1 MKKAKILVLCTAN
14 SCRSQMAEGL
24 IRNRFGDRVD
34 VFSAG
39 ASPAE
44 RVHPG
49 AVNTLLE
56 RGIDISMHRP
66 QNTSEFLNDMF
77 DFVITTC
84 DAALDVC
91 PVFPGGGKKIHWGLQ
106 DPAKASGSEEEIL
119 SAFRNTA
126 DLLEQHISELEPLV
140 KEINRSEK

>member
-24 IRNRFGDRVD
+24 IRNRFGDRVA

-44 RVHPG
+44 RVHPM
-49 AVNTLLE
+49 AVSTLMS
-56 RGIDISMHRP
+56 RGIDISTHRP
-66 QNTSEFLNDMF
+66 QSTSEFLNDAF

-84 DAALDVC
+84 DAALDAC
-91 PVFPGGGKKIHWGLQ
+91 PVFPGEGKKIHWGLQ
-106 DPAKASGSEEEIL
+106 DPAKVSGTEADIA
-119 SAFRNTA
+119 SAFSSTA

-140 KEINRSEK
+140 EEINKSGE